1 MKVGDILVLSKNQN
15 GDLIKKGH
23 KFIITFVSERSLTSM
38 VKFLT
43 VKSISTHKTF
53 LFPFTTIN
61 KYFLTEK
68 EYLRINR
75 EEKLTEIGL

>member
-1 MKVGDILVLSKNQN
+1 MKVGDILVL
-15 GDLIKKGH
+15 KGH
-23 KFIITFVSERSLTSM
+23 KFIIISM

-61 KYFLTEK
+61 RYFLTEK

>member
-23 KFIITFVSERSLTSM
+23 KFIIISM